1 MAQTVKLSGVTIKTP
16 SDFSFEYYNI
26 TKAER
31 TADGTMHMDLIAKKR
46 KYLFNYTVLS
56 ASELETITDI
66 INGTN
71 MFFTLTYYDN
81 NVLQTATVYTGAIH
95 KTAFRSDT
103 GAWYFRD
110 VSFDLIEQ

>member
-16 SDFSFEYYNI
+16 SDFSFDYYNL
-26 TKAER
+26 TKAGR

-46 KYLFNYTVLS
+46 KFFFKYSVLS
-56 ASELETITDI
+56 ASELETITNI
-66 INGTN
+66 IDGTT

-110 VSFDLIEQ
+110 VGFDLIEQ